1 MRVGS
6 ACLAHHP
13 TSGSYRLNKGLGA
26 GLATIA
32 AWLAFTLGLG
42 GVPPSLLGAT
52 SLDVIRVYRRCVSR
66 HGSILDLHAHRCSML
81 VTALTSFGVGGVS
94 LVPTCPWEHELIN
107 PAGWPMRLYPWWR
120 AGLVDAVHGQPLGA
134 DRHLTAVA
142 CSFIALKLLD
152 RVVGWAWCSQRHATV
167 LGLLHL
173 LRLCDPHNIG
183 PKRLLSWWRYCLIGP
198 DRVDRV
204 HAAALSTRCHL
215 SRMAHTLR
223 GVVRCANLYRS

>member
-1 MRVGS
+1 MFPEVGVGLVTRVDCLHLPRVGHGVGVAPAELHLLPASLISVFCGAFNSIVTSCSQSVPLFGVCGVSAASSHLRLMRVGS

-81 VTALTSFGVGGVS
+81 VTALTS
-94 LVPTCPWEHELIN
+94 CPVC
-107 PAGWPMRLYPWWR
+107 R
-120 AGLVDAVHGQPLGA
+120 
-134 DRHLTAVA
+134 VA
-142 CSFIALKLLD
+142 
-152 RVVGWAWCSQRHATV
+152 
-167 LGLLHL
+167 
-173 LRLCDPHNIG
+173 
-183 PKRLLSWWRYCLIGP
+183 
-198 DRVDRV
+198 
-204 HAAALSTRCHL
+204 
-215 SRMAHTLR
+215 
-223 GVVRCANLYRS
+223 